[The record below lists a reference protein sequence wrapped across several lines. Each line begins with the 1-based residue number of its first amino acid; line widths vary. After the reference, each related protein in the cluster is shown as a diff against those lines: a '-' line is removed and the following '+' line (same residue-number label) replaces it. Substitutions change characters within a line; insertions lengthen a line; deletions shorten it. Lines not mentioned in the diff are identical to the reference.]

1 MLTPARPASES
12 EGTMHVFMRSIFAG
26 TVCCAIVLAGVASA
40 APAPRSSGAM
50 PPTPNLVRVDARCG
64 HGWHYV
70 PAGYARHGKWRDAH
84 CSRN

>member
-1 MLTPARPASES
+1 MRAFLWPILSGVVCAAALGAAAGATPAMPKGSA
-12 EGTMHVFMRSIFAG
+12 VQA
-26 TVCCAIVLAGVASA
+26 ADLVL
-40 APAPRSSGAM
+40 
-50 PPTPNLVRVDARCG
+50 VDARCG

>member
-1 MLTPARPASES
+1 MRAVL
-12 EGTMHVFMRSIFAG
+12 RSILSGIVGAVALGAAAG
-26 TVCCAIVLAGVASA
+26 A
-40 APAPRSSGAM
+40 APAIPVSATGGSAGRVPS
-50 PPTPNLVRVDARCG
+50 PDLVLADARCG

>member
-1 MLTPARPASES
+1 
-12 EGTMHVFMRSIFAG
+12 MRAVLWSILSGLVGA
-26 TVCCAIVLAGVASA
+26 AVLGAAASA
-40 APAPRSSGAM
+40 APAVRDRAGAALS
-50 PPTPNLVRVDARCG
+50 PGVVLVDARCG

>member
-1 MLTPARPASES
+1 
-12 EGTMHVFMRSIFAG
+12 MRGFLRSSLSGIACAVALG
-26 TVCCAIVLAGVASA
+26 TVALGTVASA
-40 APAPRSSGAM
+40 APAVRSSAGPARS
-50 PPTPNLVRVDARCG
+50 PDLVLVDARCG